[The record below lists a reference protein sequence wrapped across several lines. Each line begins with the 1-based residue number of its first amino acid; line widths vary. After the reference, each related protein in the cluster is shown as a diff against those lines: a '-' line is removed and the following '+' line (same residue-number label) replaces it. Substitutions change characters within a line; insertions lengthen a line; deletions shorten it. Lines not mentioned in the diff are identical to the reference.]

1 MSNKITAVI
10 IFLVIGLIL
19 WILGRYD
26 LNLVLDEILTLEQS
40 ALFLA
45 LGFTAL
51 NYLILT
57 FYDALAFKYIKEDL
71 SFKRI
76 GLTAFLSYSFSHNV
90 GAALVSGGAV
100 RYRMYSRWGIS
111 GANIARIVVFT
122 GFHYWVGLFVLGAV
136 VGIIFPSDFAEIYPI
151 GKATIISL
159 AALCLLPIAYY
170 FYLTLQP
177 GKKIS
182 IKNFH
187 MEVPPLKLAALALL
201 VACLDW
207 LCAATVLFFLLPGYH
222 DLSFLEGVIA
232 YLGAQMAAVSSHV
245 PGGIGVFES
254 VLFLFL
260 QSHYRAEALL
270 GSLLLFRFCYYFLPF
285 FLAAVLYILYELKLH
300 KVLFKRIKDK
310 IEG

>member
-1 MSNKITAVI
+1 MSNRITA
-10 IFLVIGLIL
+10 LLIL
-19 WILGRYD
+19 LVVCLIIWVLGRYD
-26 LNLVLDEILTLEQS
+26 LNLVVSEILLMERS

-45 LGFTAL
+45 LGFTVV
-51 NYLILT
+51 NYVILT
-57 FYDALAFKYIKEDL
+57 LYDALAFKYIKQDL
-71 SFKRI
+71 SFGRI

-122 GFHYWVGLFVLGAV
+122 GFHYWVGLFVLGAI
-136 VGIIFPSDFAEIYPI
+136 VGLIFPSDFAEIYPL
-151 GKATIISL
+151 GKNAIILL
-159 AALCLLPIAYY
+159 AFLCLLPVAYY
-170 FYLTLQP
+170 LYLTLRP
-177 GKKIS
+177 GVKLS
-182 IKNFH
+182 IKSFH
-187 MEVPPLKLAALALL
+187 MEVPPLRLAVLALF

-207 LCAATVLFFLLPGYH
+207 ICASTVLFFLLPAHH
-222 DLSFLEGVIA
+222 DLPFLEGVIA

-285 FLAAVLYILYELKLH
+285 FLAAVLYIFYELKIH
-300 KVLFKRIKDK
+300 KLLFKRRNV
-310 IEG
+310 